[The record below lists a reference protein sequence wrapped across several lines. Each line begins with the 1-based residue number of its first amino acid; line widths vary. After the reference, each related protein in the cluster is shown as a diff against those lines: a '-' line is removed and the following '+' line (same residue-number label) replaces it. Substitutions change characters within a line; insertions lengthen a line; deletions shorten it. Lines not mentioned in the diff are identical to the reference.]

1 MSVHLPSRAIR
12 TWRGA
17 RPSLTLVLLAALLA
31 ACTRSAGLV
40 VAGSTSLLP
49 LVEVLARA
57 YEAAGGPRV
66 SLQGGGSTAG
76 LVAVRSKVAE
86 VAMVS
91 RDLTPE
97 EEREGFQAHVI
108 AYDVLAIV
116 VHPSNPVDGLTREQL
131 RRLMAGQITDWAE
144 VGGLPGPVHLVNRE
158 WGSGSRDAIE
168 RLVGPTRHDTAVL
181 NANGFIRLVVRQA
194 PSAVG
199 YLSLSVARAGG
210 VKLLRVDGRLPGEP
224 GYPLVRPLTLV
235 TLGPPDREAQAF
247 LDFVL
252 GPTGQRL
259 VAEQGMLPA
268 R

>member
-1 MSVHLPSRAIR
+1 V
-12 TWRGA
+12 
-17 RPSLTLVLLAALLA
+17 LVLVAALLA

-40 VAGSTSLLP
+40 VAGSTSILP
-49 LVEVLARA
+49 LIEVLAWA
-57 YEAAGGPRV
+57 YESAGGPRV

-76 LVAVRSKVAE
+76 LVAVRSKVADM
-86 VAMVS
+86 AMVS
-91 RDLTPE
+91 RDLTE
-97 EEREGFQAHVI
+97 KEAAEGFQAHVI
-108 AYDVLAIV
+108 AYDVLTIA

-131 RRLMAGQITDWAE
+131 RRLLAGEITDWAE
-144 VGGLPGPVHLVNRE
+144 VGGLPGPVHVINRE

-168 RLVGPTRHDTAVL
+168 KLVGPARHDTAVL

-199 YLSLSVARAGG
+199 YLSLSVARAGE

-235 TLGPPDREAQAF
+235 TLGPPAGEARAF
-247 LDFVL
+247 LDFIL
-252 GPTGQRL
+252 SPAGQRL
-259 VAEQGMLPA
+259 VAEQGMLPV